1 MGSPR
6 TREQNT
12 LITVYETGT
21 TEKRLRIAIV
31 VLNNISNAYTD
42 NKCLCLDAAITGSHD
57 NIEI

>member
-6 TREQNT
+6 TGEQNT

-31 VLNNISNAYTD
+31 VLNNIFNVDMAGL
-42 NKCLCLDAAITGSHD
+42 LCGI
-57 NIEI
+57 